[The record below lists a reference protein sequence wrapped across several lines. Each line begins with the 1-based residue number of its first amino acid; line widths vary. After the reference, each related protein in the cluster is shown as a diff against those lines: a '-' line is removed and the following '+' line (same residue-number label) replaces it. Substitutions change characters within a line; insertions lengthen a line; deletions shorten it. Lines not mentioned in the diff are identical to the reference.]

1 MPAVTGNSIE
11 RRMKNQVVEQQS
23 TGQLLTIITGLRDD
37 LESSRA
43 ETKLME
49 DQLNVLVSLIR
60 RFEFLTL

>member
-1 MPAVTGNSIE
+1 MPAVTGNSVE

-60 RFEFLTL
+60 RLEFLTL